1 MRKQMDFKT
10 AVFVLVGIVLL
21 LQVMGTL
28 GIGAKKSSVHLQIGY
43 WEKSSAQSWS
53 ADYILWDGWQQR
65 TLHPTTQP
73 ATLHVTVQTDAGSC
87 ALQIK
92 SADGEILFE
101 REDLPTSAFD
111 VDIPGDVVVR
121 FTADQHKGGFSAEI
135 LE

>member
-1 MRKQMDFKT
+1 MRKQMNFKM
-10 AVFVLVGIVLL
+10 AVLILVGIVLL
-21 LQVMGTL
+21 LQVMGAL
-28 GIGAKKSSVHLQIGY
+28 GIGAQKSSANLQIGY

-65 TLHPTTQP
+65 TLNPTTQP

-87 ALQIK
+87 ALQIE

-101 REDLPTSAFD
+101 QEDLPTSAFD
-111 VDIPGDVVVR
+111 VEVPGDVVVR
-121 FTADQHKGGFSAEI
+121 FTADRHKGGFSAEI